1 MNGENTEHIYLYNIQ
16 NIYVCI
22 MIVWLVLQLVVSL
35 IFLMPEVLDIECLSV
50 KGYKCQRNK
59 LST

>member
-1 MNGENTEHIYLYNIQ
+1 
-16 NIYVCI
+16 

-35 IFLMPEVLDIECLSV
+35 IFLIMAEVLDIECLSV